1 MDQIT
6 TAASI
11 DEPIGIIIS
20 TGLAP
25 EPAPRFSAYVWGPVP
40 DEAPDAETAGTTRA
54 A

>member
-6 TAASI
+6 TAASN

-25 EPAPRFSAYVWGPVP
+25 EPAPRFAAYVWGPVP
-40 DEAPDAETAGTTRA
+40 DEAPEPATAGSPRA

>member
-6 TAASI
+6 HLSSS
-11 DEPIGIIIS
+11 DEPVGIIIS

-40 DEAPDAETAGTTRA
+40 DDAPDAETAGTTRA

>member
-1 MDQIT
+1 MAQIT
-6 TAASI
+6 QVSAS

-40 DEAPDAETAGTTRA
+40 DDAPDAEASGTHRA

>member
-1 MDQIT
+1 MDPIT
-6 TAASI
+6 TTASH

-25 EPAPRFSAYVWGPVP
+25 EPAPRFTAYVWGPVP
-40 DEAPDAETAGTTRA
+40 DEIPATAENPRA